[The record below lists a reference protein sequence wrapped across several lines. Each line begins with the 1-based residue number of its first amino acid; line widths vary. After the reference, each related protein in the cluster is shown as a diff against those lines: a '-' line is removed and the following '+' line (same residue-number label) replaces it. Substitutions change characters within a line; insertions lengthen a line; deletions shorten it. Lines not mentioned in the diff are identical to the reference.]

1 MTRRTCVYF
10 LLLLSG
16 SSGAAF
22 SQVCEALDDASKR
35 ALGVWVDSQTAES
48 TSVDC
53 GLSLGFA
60 SRDLAKNRDKVLP
73 CLLEIYEYGLSRSPS
88 LWKATD
94 RPAPRE
100 GKWALQILREVD
112 PPTAL
117 RLYRGV
123 VEESPKSSDA
133 RLRAQVEVARLG
145 GTEVLE
151 DLTAYVTHMTRSD
164 APVQRQLG
172 LDIAGVFAERDYTQ
186 GTGAVRHL
194 ESLLPSNNN
203 VIPVYAAQ
211 LGRDV
216 GRLEEFARRSGSAPL
231 ALQALL
237 RIGRRDVLEKLA
249 ADPRNTFAQAAREA
263 LRQAPPTS

>member
-1 MTRRTCVYF
+1 MARRACVFF

-16 SSGAAF
+16 YSAAAF
-22 SQVCEALDDASKR
+22 SQACEALDEASRR
-35 ALGVWVDSQTAES
+35 ALGVWIESQAAES

-53 GLSLGFA
+53 GLSLGSA
-60 SRDLAKNRDKVLP
+60 SRELAKSRSTVLP
-73 CLLEIYEYGLSRSPS
+73 CLLEIYEHGLSRSPS
-88 LWKATD
+88 LWKAKD

-117 RLYRGV
+117 RLYREI
-123 VEESPKSSDA
+123 VEQTSKGSDA

-145 GTEVLE
+145 GTEVLQ
-151 DLTAYVTHMTRSD
+151 DLTACLAQTTASD
-164 APVQRQLG
+164 TPERRQLG

-186 GTGAVRHL
+186 GTGAVRHF
-194 ESLLPSNNN
+194 ESLLPSNNT

-216 GRLEEFARRSGSAPL
+216 DRLEEFARMSGSAPL
-231 ALQALL
+231 ALRALL

>member
-1 MTRRTCVYF
+1 MVRRAYVVS
-10 LLLLSG
+10 LLLVSG
-16 SSGAAF
+16 YSGAAF
-22 SQVCEALDDASKR
+22 SQACEALDDASKR
-35 ALGVWVDSQTAES
+35 ALGVWIESQAAES

-53 GLSLGFA
+53 GLTLGFA
-60 SRDLAKNRDKVLP
+60 SRDLTKSRSTVLP

-88 LWKATD
+88 LWKATEQ
-94 RPAPRE
+94 PAPQD
-100 GKWALQILREVD
+100 GKWALQILRDVD

-117 RLYRGV
+117 RLYREV
-123 VEESPKSSDA
+123 VEESSKGSDA
-133 RLRAQVEVARLG
+133 RVRAQVEVARLG
-145 GTEVLE
+145 GTEVLQE
-151 DLTAYVTHMTRSD
+151 LTAYVAHTTTAD
-164 APVQRQLG
+164 TAAQRQLG

-186 GTGAVRHL
+186 GTGAVKHL

-237 RIGRRDVLEKLA
+237 RIGRRDVLEKLE

-263 LRQAPPTS
+263 LRLAPPTP